1 MPIRQGERRS
11 DAADFIFLPRN
22 IASGEGTAALSC
34 IFQKTVRSERG
45 KRSLKVKNSRFR
57 HTCSNGALFPLILF
71 SPTHVRLPL
80 LFKRK
85 FCVTLVSSRSPFFFA
100 CASCSTER
108 NLFPFF
114 ASSSSRA
121 QGRSHPD
128 PPFPFLVPAIR
139 IYTHPARASFFRY
152 RCGGRRFVDGVRGR
166 KEKKK
171 LLTNQSLP
179 PRGAPLPSLLTGGKG
194 AKRGTHLDRRR
205 LRGRGFSKSSFPPSL
220 YQIESR

>member
-1 MPIRQGERRS
+1 MPIKQGERRS
-11 DAADFIFLPRN
+11 DAADFILFLPRN
-22 IASGEGTAALSC
+22 IASGEGPAALSC

-57 HTCSNGALFPLILF
+57 HTRSNGALFPLILF

-100 CASCSTER
+100 CASYSTER

-121 QGRSHPD
+121 QGRRSQTHL
-128 PPFPFLVPAIR
+128 FPFWWYMLYV
-139 IYTHPARASFFRY
+139 YTHPARASFFSLSLR
-152 RCGGRRFVDGVRGR
+152 RAAICRRGKGGGRGR
-166 KEKKK
+166 R
-171 LLTNQSLP
+171 NC
-179 PRGAPLPSLLTGGKG
+179 
-194 AKRGTHLDRRR
+194 
-205 LRGRGFSKSSFPPSL
+205 
-220 YQIESR
+220 